1 MNKSQ
6 TLFNVLMDEW
16 LETRRETIKKS
27 TFCKYE
33 QLVRLHIKPYFVK
46 TTCAKI
52 NQKVI
57 DEYYAIIKIKNVE
70 GHLLATGTLRCL
82 CMIINSTLQLA
93 QEQGYIKNQYRLVP
107 KLSKEYHLVHV
118 FSKENQTLLE
128 QYIFEHPSQYSC
140 GILLAL
146 YTGIRIGELCALT
159 FEDLDLINGYIKIVR
174 TVHRTAVTDEKS
186 QKEPKQKKKT
196 ALIVSS
202 PKSRSAY
209 RLIPLPD
216 FLIQYL
222 DQNLI
227 FSKSYHYI
235 FSTSGKTPLDPR
247 TMQYFY
253 KKVLQEIQVP
263 YLNFHC
269 LRHTFATRCITLGW
283 DVRTLSE
290 ILGHSDIKITMEY
303 YFHSSME
310 YKKIQM
316 QKFEPLIQCA
326 G

>member
-6 TLFNVLMDEW
+6 TLFNTLMDEW
-16 LETRRETIKKS
+16 LETKKETIKKS

-33 QLVRLHIKPYFVK
+33 QLVRLHIRPYFAK
-46 TTCAKI
+46 ITCAKI
-52 NQKVI
+52 NQKLI
-57 DEYYAIIKIKNVE
+57 DEYYAAISKKSVE
-70 GHLLATGTLRCL
+70 GHPLATGTLRCL
-82 CMIINSTLQLA
+82 CMIVNSTLRLA
-93 QEQGYIKNQYRLVP
+93 QEQGYLKNQYLLIP
-107 KLSKEYHLVHV
+107 KLSRDYHLVHV

-128 QYIFEHPSQYSC
+128 QYLFAHPSQYSC

-159 FEDLDLINGYIKIVR
+159 FEDLDLINGYVRIVR
-174 TVHRTAVTDEKS
+174 TVQRTAVVTSKEEK
-186 QKEPKQKKKT
+186 KKKT
-196 ALIVSS
+196 ELVITS

-209 RLIPLPD
+209 RMIPLPD
-216 FLIQYL
+216 FLIEYL

-227 FSKSYHYI
+227 FSESRRFI
-235 FSTSGKTPLDPR
+235 FSRTGAAPVDPR
-247 TMQYFY
+247 TIQYFY
-253 KKVLQEIQVP
+253 KQILQEIQIP

-310 YKKIQM
+310 YKKLQM

>member
-6 TLFNVLMDEW
+6 TLFNTLMDEW
-16 LETRRETIKKS
+16 LETRKESIKKS

-33 QLVRLHIKPYFVK
+33 QLVRLHIRPYFAK
-46 TTCAKI
+46 ITCAKI
-52 NQKVI
+52 NQKMI
-57 DEYYAIIKIKNVE
+57 DEYYAVVCKKTVE
-70 GHLLATGTLRCL
+70 GHPLATGTLRCL
-82 CMIINSTLQLA
+82 CMIVNSTLRLA
-93 QEQGYIKNQYRLVP
+93 QEQGYLKNQYLLIP
-107 KLSKEYHLVHV
+107 KLSREYHLVHV

-128 QYIFEHPSQYSC
+128 QYLFEHPSQYSC

-159 FEDLDLINGYIKIVR
+159 FEDLDLINGYVRIVR
-174 TVHRTAVTDEKS
+174 TVQRTAVVTSKGEK
-186 QKEPKQKKKT
+186 KKKT
-196 ALIVSS
+196 ELVITS

-209 RLIPLPD
+209 RMIPLPD
-216 FLIQYL
+216 FLIEYL

-227 FSKSYHYI
+227 FSESRRFI
-235 FSTSGKTPLDPR
+235 FSRLGDAPVDPR
-247 TMQYFY
+247 TIQYFY
-253 KKVLQEIQVP
+253 KQILQEIQIP

-310 YKKIQM
+310 YKKMQM
-316 QKFEPLIQCA
+316 QKFEPMIQCV

>member
-6 TLFNVLMDEW
+6 TLFNTLMDEW
-16 LETRRETIKKS
+16 LETKKETIKKS

-33 QLVRLHIKPYFVK
+33 QLVRLHIRPYFAK
-46 TTCAKI
+46 ITCAKI
-52 NQKVI
+52 NQKFI
-57 DEYYAIIKIKNVE
+57 DEYYAAISKKSVE
-70 GHLLATGTLRCL
+70 GHPLATGTLRCL
-82 CMIINSTLQLA
+82 CMIVNSTLRLA
-93 QEQGYIKNQYRLVP
+93 QEQGYLKNQYLLIP
-107 KLSKEYHLVHV
+107 KLSRDYHLVHV
-118 FSKENQTLLE
+118 FSKENQALLE
-128 QYIFEHPSQYSC
+128 EYLFAHPCQYSC

-159 FEDLDLINGYIKIVR
+159 FEDLDLINGYVRIVR
-174 TVHRTAVTDEKS
+174 TVQRTAVVTSKEEK
-186 QKEPKQKKKT
+186 KKKT
-196 ALIVSS
+196 ELVITS

-209 RLIPLPD
+209 RMIPLPD
-216 FLIQYL
+216 FLIEYL

-227 FSKSYHYI
+227 FSESRRFI
-235 FSTSGKTPLDPR
+235 FSRTGAAPVDPR
-247 TMQYFY
+247 TIQYFY
-253 KKVLQEIQVP
+253 KQILQEIQIP

-310 YKKIQM
+310 YKKLQM

>member
-1 MNKSQ
+1 MSKSQ
-6 TLFNVLMDEW
+6 TLFNTLMDEW
-16 LETRRETIKKS
+16 LENKRDTIKKS

-33 QLVRLHIKPYFVK
+33 QLMRLHIQPYFTK
-46 TTCAKI
+46 ITCAKI
-52 NQKVI
+52 NQDLI
-57 DEYYAIIKIKNVE
+57 DEYYAAICKKKVE
-70 GHLLATGTLRCL
+70 GHPMSTGTLRCL
-82 CMIINSTLQLA
+82 CMIVNSTLRLA
-93 QEQGYIKNQYRLVP
+93 QNQGYLKKQYLLIP
-107 KLSKEYHLVHV
+107 KLSRDYHLVHV

-128 QYIFEHPSQYSC
+128 QYLFAHPSQYSC

-159 FEDLDLINGYIKIVR
+159 YDDLDLVNGFVRIVR
-174 TVHRTAVTDEKS
+174 TVQRTTVTAKG
-186 QKEPKQKKKT
+186 KKKKT
-196 ALIVSS
+196 ELVIST
-202 PKSRSAY
+202 PKSKSAY
-209 RLIPLPD
+209 RMIPLPD
-216 FLIQYL
+216 FLIEYL

-227 FSKSYHYI
+227 FYHSRQYI
-235 FSTSGKTPLDPR
+235 FSRSEKNPVDPR
-247 TMQYFY
+247 TIQYFY
-253 KKVLQEIQVP
+253 KQILEELQIP

-310 YKKIQM
+310 YKRMQM
-316 QKFEPLIQCA
+316 QKFAPLTQYV